1 MNMRNEKRK
10 AAAKVLGNQ
19 EIAPGIYDM
28 WLDTELAGA
37 VRAGQ
42 FIGVYPRIRAP
53 CFQGQ
58 SVSARRMSGSFGL
71 SFGLQEEGPGN
82 LLPIRKG
89 TKWRFL
95 GFSETDFR

>member
-1 MNMRNEKRK
+1 MRNEKRK

-42 FIGVYPRIRAP
+42 
-53 CFQGQ
+53 
-58 SVSARRMSGSFGL
+58 
-71 SFGLQEEGPGN
+71 
-82 LLPIRKG
+82 
-89 TKWRFL
+89 
-95 GFSETDFR
+95 